1 MLLKEEINIYELFKL
16 VILFHLLILSL
27 FLIVFIAILFIIGYI
42 LLKIP
47 IFIINYLN
55 KKDMNKI
62 KEIILAMN
70 NLEEKKEN
78 ISDLEYLLECN
89 RLMKL
94 YKNVLN

>member
-27 FLIVFIAILFIIGYI
+27 LLIVFIVILFIIGYI

-47 IFIINYLN
+47 IFIINLLN

-62 KEIILAMN
+62 NEIIFAMN
-70 NLEEKKEN
+70 NLDEIKNE

-89 RLMKL
+89 RLKKM
-94 YKNVLN
+94 Y